1 MYLNAVLKCP
11 SGQDYKSI
19 VSGNK
24 FRKVVTAKIV
34 FDDYGDC
41 DVKCAL

>member
-1 MYLNAVLKCP
+1 MYLNAVLKFLG
-11 SGQDYKSI
+11 GQDYKSI

-24 FRKVVTAKIV
+24 FRKVVTAKIL
-34 FDDYGDC
+34 FDEYGDC